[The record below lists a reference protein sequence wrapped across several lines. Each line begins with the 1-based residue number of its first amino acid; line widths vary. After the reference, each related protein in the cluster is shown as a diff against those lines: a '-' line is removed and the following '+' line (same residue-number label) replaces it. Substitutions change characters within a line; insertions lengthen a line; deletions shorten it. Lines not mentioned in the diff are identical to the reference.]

1 MNVSLTPELDNF
13 IAEKVASGFY
23 SSASEVIRE
32 SLRLLKEQDELRRR
46 RIEELRKDIKKGLDQ
61 SDKGEVLS
69 FTSTAE
75 IMAHIKKEGAK
86 RLNGK
91 GRKKL

>member
-32 SLRLLKEQDELRRR
+32 SLRLLKEQDDLRLHRMKTSEQISRKGLTKATEARCSASPLRRR
-46 RIEELRKDIKKGLDQ
+46 
-61 SDKGEVLS
+61 
-69 FTSTAE
+69 
-75 IMAHIKKEGAK
+75 
-86 RLNGK
+86 
-91 GRKKL
+91 